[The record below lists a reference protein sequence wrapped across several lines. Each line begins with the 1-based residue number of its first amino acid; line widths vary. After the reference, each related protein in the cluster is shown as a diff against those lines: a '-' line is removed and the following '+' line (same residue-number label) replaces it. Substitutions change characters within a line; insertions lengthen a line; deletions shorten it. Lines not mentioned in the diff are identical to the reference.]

1 MTYQVEVKN
10 VSLKYKKFEA
20 LKNISFKLEDQ
31 KIYGLIGRNGAGKT
45 SLLSI
50 LSALREATE
59 GVVTVSGEPLFENA
73 KVVEQIRLI
82 YQKDYKDEYSKAGQL
97 IKASARFS
105 PNFDREYAET
115 LIKRFKLPKNR
126 AANKLSKGMQSV
138 LDVIIGLASRA
149 PITIFDE
156 AYLGMDAPTRV
167 TFYKEL
173 LEEQARS
180 PRIIILS
187 THLVSE
193 MDYLFDEVLILKN
206 GSLLLQEEYET
217 LISKGVTITGGIKEV
232 DEFIQGRRIL
242 GSEQLGGTKAVRLYE
257 EELEQLVAK
266 AHEKGLDVGPISLQD
281 LFIYLTE
288 DEAEKVY

>member
-82 YQKDYKDEYSKAGQL
+82 YQKDYKDEYSKTGQL

-288 DEAEKVY
+288 DEAEKV

>member
-1 MTYQVEVKN
+1 MTIQVEAKN
-10 VSLKYKKFEA
+10 ISLKYKKFEA

-50 LSALREATE
+50 LAALREATE
-59 GVVTVSGEPLFENA
+59 GVVTVAGEPIFENA
-73 KVVEQIRLI
+73 GNMEQIRLI
-82 YQKDYKDEYSKAGQL
+82 YQKDYKDEYSKVEQL
-97 IKASARFS
+97 IKASAKFS
-105 PNFDREYAET
+105 PNFDSEYAET

-126 AANKLSKGMQSV
+126 AANKLSKGMQSI

-173 LEEQARS
+173 LEEQAKK

-217 LISKGVTITGGIKEV
+217 LISRGVTITGGTKEV
-232 DEFIQGRRIL
+232 DEFVLGRRIL

-257 EELEQLVAK
+257 EELEQLEAQ
-266 AHEKGLDVGPISLQD
+266 AHEKGLEVGPISLQD

-288 DEAEKVY
+288 DETENV

>member
-82 YQKDYKDEYSKAGQL
+82 YQKDYKDEYSKAGHL

-266 AHEKGLDVGPISLQD
+266 AREKGLDVGPISLQE

-288 DEAEKVY
+288 DEAEKV

>member
-82 YQKDYKDEYSKAGQL
+82 YQKDYKDEYSKTGQL
-97 IKASARFS
+97 IKASERFS

-288 DEAEKVY
+288 DEAEKV

>member
-266 AHEKGLDVGPISLQD
+266 AREKGLDVGPISLQE

-288 DEAEKVY
+288 DEAEKV

>member
-266 AHEKGLDVGPISLQD
+266 AREKGLDVGPISLQE

>member
-73 KVVEQIRLI
+73 KIVEQIRLI
-82 YQKDYKDEYSKAGQL
+82 YQKDYKDEYNKVEQL
-97 IKASARFS
+97 IKTSAKFS
-105 PNFDREYAET
+105 PNFDSEYAET

-126 AANKLSKGMQSV
+126 AAYKLSKGMQSV

-173 LEEQARS
+173 LEEQARY

-217 LISKGVTITGGIKEV
+217 LISRGVTITGGTKEV
-232 DEFIQGRRIL
+232 DEFVRGRRVL
-242 GSEQLGGTKAVRLYE
+242 GTEQLGGTKAVRIYE
-257 EELEQLVAK
+257 DELEQLEAK
-266 AHEKGLDVGPISLQD
+266 AREKGLEVGPISLQD
-281 LFIYLTE
+281 LFIHLTE
-288 DEAEKVY
+288 DDTENTK

>member
-1 MTYQVEVKN
+1 MTFQIEVKN
-10 VSLKYKKFEA
+10 VSLKYKKFKA
-20 LKNISFKLEDQ
+20 LKDISFQLEDQ

-50 LSALREATE
+50 LAGLREATE

-73 KVVEQIRLI
+73 EVMEQIRLI
-82 YQKDYKDEYSKAGQL
+82 YQNDYKDEYRKVEQL
-97 IKASARFS
+97 IKASAKFS
-105 PNFDREYAET
+105 PNFDREYAKT
-115 LIKRFKLPKNR
+115 LIKVFKLPKNR

-173 LEEQARS
+173 LEEQVRH

-217 LISKGVTITGGIKEV
+217 LTSKGVTITGGMKEV
-232 DEFIQGRRIL
+232 DEFVQGRRIL

-257 EELEQLVAK
+257 EELEQLEAK

-288 DEAEKVY
+288 DEAENL